1 MGWGPREG
9 EGHPL
14 ETSLLTYKSYRTTFA
29 LIGCLYG
36 IYIGHIMEA
45 KKEKVARS
53 LKLEAHLNDRLVA
66 LCAHL
71 GVNPN
76 AYLLNEV
83 GKAVSR
89 DELAFVVANNSKDSM
104 NEMVSTVMSIFGEL
118 ASPEQPEQKEKIIE
132 E

>member
-1 MGWGPREG
+1 M
-9 EGHPL
+9 
-14 ETSLLTYKSYRTTFA
+14 TYGSHKTTFA

-36 IYIGHIMEA
+36 IYVGHIMEA

-104 NEMVSTVMSIFGEL
+104 NEMIQFLQTMTDS
-118 ASPEQPEQKEKIIE
+118 EQES
-132 E
+132 

>member
-1 MGWGPREG
+1 
-9 EGHPL
+9 
-14 ETSLLTYKSYRTTFA
+14 
-29 LIGCLYG
+29 
-36 IYIGHIMEA
+36 MEP
-45 KKEKVARS
+45 KKPKVARS
-53 LKLEAHLNDRLVA
+53 LKLEANLDARLVA

-104 NEMVSTVMSIFGEL
+104 NEMVSTVMGIFGEL
-118 ASPEQPEQKEKIIE
+118 ASPEQSEQQEKIIE

>member
-1 MGWGPREG
+1 MKP
-9 EGHPL
+9 
-14 ETSLLTYKSYRTTFA
+14 
-29 LIGCLYG
+29 
-36 IYIGHIMEA
+36 

-53 LKLEAHLNDRLVA
+53 LKLEANLNERLVA

-104 NEMVSTVMSIFGEL
+104 NEMVSTVMGIFGEI
-118 ASPEQPEQKEKIIE
+118 ASQEQPEQQEKIIE